1 MIFFSATKNIKL
13 TDNFVPIFISL
24 GTIFISIFF
33 IKSYS
38 ISPILIIGIAL
49 TFPIFLSLFNI
60 NHVFTLFI
68 ASLFINVIVIG
79 FQVSVLFIIPFII
92 SFLITTKYQD
102 KTFLKSPLTLSITL
116 YALSILPSYI
126 NSMKPIVSLYLMFN
140 LYAMVILIFIVKQI
154 ISNPQQ
160 IARFLNI
167 FVLLTTLNGLYV
179 IFLGLTTGERVFG
192 FMGIVFV
199 DFVGIAMIIR
209 IIQVLSLHGL
219 QKILY
224 FLNFIVLFISTIF
237 TQTRIVVI
245 VFSIVFFILLVFLFF
260 KSNPI
265 LPRRKM
271 VYPAI
276 TIVFSGLFL
285 LVLLFQVM
293 PGTFERYYEIVPS
306 QSQELVF
313 ETDVGFSSLMTR
325 LLIWHT
331 ALNAFLEHPFIG
343 IGAFSFTFSSQL
355 YFSIQPYLYKI
366 FVKGISPHLTY
377 LAVLVET
384 GIIGLFGFLF
394 IIYNSLSIAYKSLI
408 LFKSTDDYRLSMVLM
423 MSLIYITISMF
434 MTDAWLWG
442 QCGMLWGLFLGL
454 LLANYKLLIK
464 LNLTT

>member
-1 MIFFSATKNIKL
+1 
-13 TDNFVPIFISL
+13 
-24 GTIFISIFF
+24 
-33 IKSYS
+33 
-38 ISPILIIGIAL
+38 
-49 TFPIFLSLFNI
+49 
-60 NHVFTLFI
+60 
-68 ASLFINVIVIG
+68 
-79 FQVSVLFIIPFII
+79 VSVLFIIPVII

-102 KTFLKSPLTLSITL
+102 KAFFKSPLSLSITL
-116 YALSILPSYI
+116 YALSVLPSYI

-140 LYAMVILIFIVKQI
+140 LYAMVILIFIVKQVI
-154 ISNPQQ
+154 NNPQQ

-167 FVLLTTLNGLYV
+167 FVLLTTLNGLHV
-179 IFLGLTTGERVFG
+179 IFLGFATGERVFG

-209 IIQVLSLHGL
+209 IIQILSVHGL
-219 QKILY
+219 QKMLY
-224 FLNFIVLFISTIF
+224 LLNFLVLFISTIF

-245 VFSIVFFILLVFLFF
+245 VFSIVLFILLAFLFF

-276 TIVFSGLFL
+276 TIVFGGLL
-285 LVLLFQVM
+285 LLMFLFQIT

-306 QSQELVF
+306 QSQELIF

-325 LLIWHT
+325 LLVWHT
-331 ALNAFLEHPFIG
+331 AWNAFMEHPFVG

-355 YFSIQPYLYKI
+355 YFTIQPYLYKI
-366 FVKGISPHLTY
+366 FVKGISPHVTY

-394 IIYNSLSIAYKSLI
+394 IIYNSLSIAYKSFNLSKI
-408 LFKSTDDYRLSMVLM
+408 MPDFRLSLILM
-423 MSLIYITISMF
+423 MSLIYIIISMF

-454 LLANYKLLIK
+454 LLANYKLLIES
-464 LNLTT
+464 NFTT